1 MLTTKLDVDAGWQD
15 NNVYILML
23 QNSILEYRLVTI
35 QIALPFMLNTKQAA
49 IILYYT
55 ETKL

>member
-49 IILYYT
+49 IILFYN
-55 ETKL
+55 ETNL